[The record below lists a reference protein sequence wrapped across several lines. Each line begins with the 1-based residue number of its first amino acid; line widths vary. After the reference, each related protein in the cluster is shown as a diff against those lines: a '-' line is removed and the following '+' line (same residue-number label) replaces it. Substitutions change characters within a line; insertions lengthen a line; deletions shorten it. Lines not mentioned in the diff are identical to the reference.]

1 MTYFLFDFKFLV
13 FEEFETLS
21 EMLPFMFNRDVIF
34 DKKDGTRL
42 FGVLISTENDIIS
55 YKTKA
60 GFIERVPIAELKDA
74 RLKPEKRE
82 VHQFMQN
89 RRKIE

>member
-1 MTYFLFDFKFLV
+1 MTFFLFDFKFLL

-21 EMLPFMFNRDVIF
+21 EMLPYMFNREVIL

-42 FGVLISTENDIIS
+42 YGVLISTENDIIS
-55 YKTKA
+55 YKTKG
-60 GFIERVPIAELKDA
+60 GFIERVPLAELIDA
-74 RLKPEKRE
+74 RLKPDERE